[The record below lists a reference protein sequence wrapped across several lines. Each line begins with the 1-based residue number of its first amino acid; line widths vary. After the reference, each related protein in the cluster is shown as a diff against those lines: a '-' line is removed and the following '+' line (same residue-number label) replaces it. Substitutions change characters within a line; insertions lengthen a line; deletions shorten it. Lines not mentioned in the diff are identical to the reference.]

1 VRICEF
7 GVFAARNNDRKQKII
22 ISHDVCS
29 NILNVLKSVFVQFW
43 PFKGIHPGPKH
54 AYENRYEIL
63 RRPVYTLLI
72 FEPWMIEVSQN
83 CVLTFPV

>member
-1 VRICEF
+1 
-7 GVFAARNNDRKQKII
+7 
-22 ISHDVCS
+22 
-29 NILNVLKSVFVQFW
+29 VFVQFW